1 MVDTPTPTE
10 LKTRY
15 PEFAGVADTYVTAV
29 IDEAKDFVTDEWLE
43 RDQKKAVMSL
53 ACHNMSLEGEPAR
66 SNGDLDLVV
75 PQGQLLKRRKVGDV
89 EVELAEKSSTV
100 AKGSTGSVADQYATT
115 SYGQVYW
122 RLLKLNNRGFRSV

>member
-1 MVDTPTPTE
+1 MVDIPTPAE

-15 PEFAGVADTYVTAV
+15 PEFSKLSDDYLTAV
-29 IDEAKDFVTDEWLE
+29 IDEAKDFVNDEWLQ
-43 RDQKKAVMSL
+43 RDQKKAIMSL

-66 SNGDLDLVV
+66 SDGDLDLVV

-100 AKGSTGSVADQYATT
+100 AKGSTGSLADQYAVT

>member
-1 MVDTPTPTE
+1 MVDTPTPIE

-15 PEFAGVADTYVTAV
+15 PEFAGVADEYVTAV

-115 SYGQVYW
+115 SYGQTYW

>member
-10 LKTRY
+10 LKTRH

-43 RDQKKAVMSL
+43 RDQKKAIISL

-115 SYGQVYW
+115 SYGQAYW